1 MDEFWELVAEQ
12 IDGFFTWFIE
22 GFTDLFRLS

>member
-12 IDGFFTWFIE
+12 IDEFFTWFIE
-22 GFTDLFRLS
+22 GLTDLFRLS